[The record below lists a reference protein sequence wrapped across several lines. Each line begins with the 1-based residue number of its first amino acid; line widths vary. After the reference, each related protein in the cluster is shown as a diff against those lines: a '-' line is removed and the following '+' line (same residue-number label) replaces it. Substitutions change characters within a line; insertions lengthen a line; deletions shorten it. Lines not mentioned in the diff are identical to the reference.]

1 MENLG
6 EGAEEGERRKEE
18 GESVVLFILLF
29 EKEEGERRK
38 EEGGRRKEEVWYYSS
53 CAPFRRLV
61 EETRSRMSSVQ
72 SDWSVCVD
80 SESGKRFDSISNS
93 SQ

>member
-6 EGAEEGERRKEE
+6 EGAEEGERRKED

-38 EEGGRRKEEVWYYSS
+38 CGVIHLARLSGAWWRRREV
-53 CAPFRRLV
+53 
-61 EETRSRMSSVQ
+61 
-72 SDWSVCVD
+72 
-80 SESGKRFDSISNS
+80 G
-93 SQ
+93 